1 MELSATIKNALQEA
15 LKTGPERSKTRAL
28 AVRAALVENRELIT
42 KAMAQGYSATALA
55 KKLKASGITASVETL
70 RQSVLEIARVK
81 PQKRVARVR
90 ESSSAAKTPVVQK
103 PTASKA
109 FDAEDRTA

>member
-1 MELSATIKNALQEA
+1 MELSTTIKNALQEA
-15 LKTGPERSKTRAL
+15 LKTGPERSRTRAL
-28 AVRAALVENRELIT
+28 AVRAALLENRELIT

-81 PQKRVARVR
+81 PQTRTARIQKP
-90 ESSSAAKTPVVQK
+90 SSAAKTLSVHK
-103 PTASKA
+103 PTEGRVY
-109 FDAEDRTA
+109 DAEDRTA